1 MQEHV
6 KSDGTLQTVRLVL
19 RVGPSDAATRLAQYY
34 RDNAEH
40 LRPWAPVP
48 ADRFF
53 SAAFW
58 EEALDR
64 DRHEFLERRS
74 ARFVIFARDYPNGP
88 VLGQCNFSE
97 FVSGIFQACYLG
109 YALDRRC
116 VGKGFMT
123 EALSA
128 AIPFVFET
136 IGMHRIMAN
145 YMPANERS
153 GALLRKLGFEVEGF
167 ARNYLYINGGW
178 QDHILTAL
186 TNPNPSEP
194 VL

>member
-1 MQEHV
+1 
-6 KSDGTLQTVRLVL
+6 
-19 RVGPSDAATRLAQYY
+19 
-34 RDNAEH
+34 
-40 LRPWAPVP
+40 
-48 ADRFF
+48 
-53 SAAFW
+53 
-58 EEALDR
+58 
-64 DRHEFLERRS
+64 
-74 ARFVIFARDYPNGP
+74 
-88 VLGQCNFSE
+88 
-97 FVSGIFQACYLG
+97 
-109 YALDRRC
+109 
-116 VGKGFMT
+116 MT